1 MAKKAE
7 QQLGLDGVPQAPR
20 RKVIA
25 AMEEFGLT
33 DDKLAAKITKL
44 NDDRAENRAAAI
56 AKMLELGIKIYTF
69 ERADGVLEDLVV
81 EDALRKR
88 KSALNPKKEKPSKK
102 SEAA

>member
-7 QQLGLDGVPQAPR
+7 QLGLEGVPQAPK

-25 AMEEFGLT
+25 AMEAFGLE

-44 NDDRAENRAAAI
+44 NDDRAENREAAI

-69 ERADGVLEDLVV
+69 ERADGVLEDLVI

-88 KSALNPKKEKPSKK
+88 KSASNPKKPKK
-102 SEAA
+102 ASAAE